1 MRIELNS
8 MKDVLDFLSLFKD
21 DKKEQAKE
29 AIRASIVEEQ
39 EDDSTS
45 TESDY
50 VTEENKISTSKKTE
64 TKPTKKTKAK
74 AKKEKEPETET
85 RQELE
90 VDEGTDIKQDCR
102 MLVRQCLANNMRS
115 KVLECMAQVDVTS
128 ISTASDS
135 QLIRLKEKLEEVLS

>member
-39 EDDSTS
+39 EDDGTS

-64 TKPTKKTKAK
+64 AEPAKKTKAKAK
-74 AKKEKEPETET
+74 AKKEKEPEP
-85 RQELE
+85 RQEE
-90 VDEGTDIKQDCR
+90 ESADIKQDCR

>member
-29 AIRASIVEEQ
+29 VIKASIVEEQ
-39 EDDSTS
+39 EDDGTS
-45 TESDY
+45 TKSDY
-50 VTEENKISTSKKTE
+50 VTEEKKIDTDKTE
-64 TKPTKKTKAK
+64 AKPAKKTKAK
-74 AKKEKEPETET
+74 AKKEKEPEPVIE
-85 RQELE
+85 EE
-90 VDEGTDIKQDCR
+90 SSDIKQDCR

-115 KVLECMAQVDVTS
+115 KVLECMAEVDVTS

-135 QLIRLKEKLEEVLS
+135 QLVRLKEKLEEVLA